1 MIDGVGREQEYCS
14 VLGSVNTHF
23 MIDYFHR
30 GVYSIV
36 FVLMGPFGS
45 ARLGHPSYLQPF
57 TSPCLELNPV
67 KLTV

>member
-45 ARLGHPSYLQPF
+45 ARLR
-57 TSPCLELNPV
+57 SP
-67 KLTV
+67 KLSLTLLLTLSTHE